1 MRLDKTNPAN
11 VTASQPNGGKS
22 ESLFDSSN
30 YNPSSEMEKKRK
42 MSPFLTVKPSTAIC
56 KDNDDVSNNLAA
68 DNSAPGEGNAVS
80 SSMTPPMIPNISSPS
95 FVNSVLN
102 SSRSESKQTS
112 STAFP
117 TTLSGGG
124 EGQRHVTN
132 TYTNLLRTMNSDTL
146 SSASGGGGGDGMYSM
161 SSVHFSDSRQSSN
174 HRSPFPPH
182 FNGGHEPQN
191 RNENPF
197 LISSGAKPSSCP
209 TNQHNLQQHYGQFF
223 QPKLDSQPST
233 FDDRGGHH
241 ISSAFHPLHNASKY
255 NSRPFRSDSSR
266 TSSYESPN
274 FLKLSSVSD
283 NRGSFSNLRG
293 ANPGDNSFQSTLSY
307 HLANKFSK
315 RHLNQR

>member
-182 FNGGHEPQN
+182 FNGGNEPLN

-266 TSSYESPN
+266 TSYESPN

>member
-1 MRLDKTNPAN
+1 
-11 VTASQPNGGKS
+11 
-22 ESLFDSSN
+22 
-30 YNPSSEMEKKRK
+30 
-42 MSPFLTVKPSTAIC
+42 
-56 KDNDDVSNNLAA
+56 
-68 DNSAPGEGNAVS
+68 
-80 SSMTPPMIPNISSPS
+80 
-95 FVNSVLN
+95 
-102 SSRSESKQTS
+102 
-112 STAFP
+112 
-117 TTLSGGG
+117 
-124 EGQRHVTN
+124 
-132 TYTNLLRTMNSDTL
+132 
-146 SSASGGGGGDGMYSM
+146 MYSM

-174 HRSPFPPH
+174 HRSPFLPH
-182 FNGGHEPQN
+182 FNGGNEPLN
-191 RNENPF
+191 RKENPF

-223 QPKLDSQPST
+223 QPKLDSQPPT

-266 TSSYESPN
+266 TSYESPN